1 MENIKFITS
10 EVDRYFWEAFWDC
23 INAKRGA
30 DWDIDE

>member
-10 EVDRYFWEAFWDC
+10 EIDRYFWEDFWDY